1 MFRSLKVSVTLAAAV
16 LIAAPGCCCP
26 NLLTSHSSPS
36 EEVVVADYS
45 GGCAG
50 DCSVVSTDCGC
61 GCGFD
66 TGIVDTTMGESIF
79 VDSEVVDDD
88 KYLIGTPKEEAKAL
102 VLDASSSGFTPN
114 AAEKSSVGGSASK
127 VLDVVKP
134 PADVKSAIE
143 SALPSNSLPGNIL
156 P

>member
-88 KYLIGTPKEEAKAL
+88 KYLIGT
-102 VLDASSSGFTPN
+102 
-114 AAEKSSVGGSASK
+114 EKSSVGGSASK